1 MTIISVRKSALSV
14 FAATAVLFSM
24 SAFSF
29 NPPTDPSPDP
39 DPNPCQTDCGFTR
52 GPNPSESYLEASS
65 GPYSVQTID
74 VSRFASGFGGGTIHY
89 PAGTTGEMGAIA
101 IVPGFLAP
109 ESSIQW
115 WGPRLASH
123 GFVVITISTNSVFD
137 QPGSRSSQLESA
149 LDYVITRSNSPTSAI
164 FGMVDSSRVGAMGWS
179 MGGGGALR
187 LASGGR

>member
-1 MTIISVRKSALSV
+1 VTRMTIISVRKSALSV
-14 FAATAVLFSM
+14 FAATVVLFSM

-74 VSRFASGFGGGTIHY
+74 VSRSASGFGGGTIHY
-89 PAGTTGEMGAIA
+89 PAGTTGEMGTIA

-115 WGPRLASH
+115 WGPRWHPTALS
-123 GFVVITISTNSVFD
+123 FLRSVRTQYLISPVA
-137 QPGSRSSQLESA
+137 GHRS
-149 LDYVITRSNSPTSAI
+149 
-164 FGMVDSSRVGAMGWS
+164 
-179 MGGGGALR
+179 LR
-187 LASGGR
+187 ARWTM